1 MDLDQS
7 GLNMD
12 WVWLE
17 VPTNGGSVQAYFLKK
32 PSDFAMD
39 FAFPFL
45 AKLYIAFMGLGG
57 VMVILKR

>member
-1 MDLDQS
+1 
-7 GLNMD
+7 MD